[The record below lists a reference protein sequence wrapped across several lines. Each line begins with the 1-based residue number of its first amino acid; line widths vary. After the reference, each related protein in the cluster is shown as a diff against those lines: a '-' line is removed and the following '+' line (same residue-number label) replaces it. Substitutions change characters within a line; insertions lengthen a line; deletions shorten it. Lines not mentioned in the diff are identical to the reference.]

1 MLIAL
6 NINRE
11 YFKLFKTDN
20 LVLNNIKSILSKKD
34 ILTTLKGFTMSK
46 SIGKN
51 LSYSLNLKIIP
62 MICKLTSKIILSD
75 KVEEIKKIIRK
86 NNLSF
91 IRQELTILHNKLDL
105 L

>member
-20 LVLNNIKSILSKKD
+20 LVLNNIKLILSKRD
-34 ILTTLKGFTMSK
+34 ILTTLKGFTTSK

-51 LSYSLNLKIIP
+51 LSYSLNLKIIL

-75 KVEEIKKIIRK
+75 KVEEIKKTILK

-91 IRQELTILHNKLDL
+91 IKQVLTIPLNR
-105 L
+105 